1 MVKDREGALKEPSN
15 AHEDEE
21 ENNVEETNEQ
31 EYEDELEEV

>member
-21 ENNVEETNEQ
+21 ENNVEET
-31 EYEDELEEV
+31 DE